1 MPKAADR
8 VCTRLA
14 GERPQRRAWIPL
26 AAALLFCT
34 VSAVIGAHAES
45 HLSAGGW
52 TSPDAP
58 SVQAGNSLSRS
69 FGAGPADLIL
79 LVHAPSGVDS
89 AAAQS
94 AGRRLS
100 ADLAEQRGVVWVESY
115 WDAGHPPALRGRGG
129 TQALVLAGLGGGDNT
144 SQRNLAAWLHR
155 FTPRYAGLSVQAGG
169 PAEAARELTLQSHH
183 DLLKAEAISVP
194 VVTLILFL
202 VFRGVLASL
211 LPLMTAGITTIG
223 TLALLRLLTMVTT
236 VSLYASNLTTGL
248 ALGLG
253 VDYSLLL
260 VSRYREERAAGFGA
274 DEAVRRSWRTAG
286 RTVAFSAA
294 TVALALTSLFLFPIP
309 LLTSIAF
316 AGIGVVVLAA
326 TSSLL
331 VLPAVLRLLGDRFD
345 RRGWARRVIPVEH
358 ERWYRIAA
366 RVTRRPLRYALGVVV
381 LLVCLGAPSLHTHLA
396 LPSAQ
401 VLPRGMD
408 SVQVAG
414 TLTRN
419 FPARPDTW
427 AYEQVSATRGRT
439 LDQAD
444 LTQYLVPALK
454 GRRDVR
460 RDGERR
466 NLPGCREVQSP
477 APAPAVRGE
486 STWIG
491 LVPDAH
497 SGGTAWL
504 SGLRAVPSP
513 FVVRFAGPAAELA
526 DTLDELA
533 SGLPYALALVSL
545 SVLILL
551 WLLTGSVLLPIK
563 ALVLNGF
570 TLCAMLGTCV
580 VVIQD
585 GHGRVLL
592 GSFTVTGSMS
602 ACIPVLMFVLAFGLS
617 MDYEVFLLARIYEE
631 HRHGYS
637 DREAVARGLGRTGR
651 LVTAAALL
659 LALVF
664 AAFLS
669 SGVTDLKLLGFGL
682 AFAVLLDATLVRG
695 VLVPA
700 LVTLAGR
707 WNWWAPAPLVRLH
720 RRVGI
725 TENGREVAGEA
736 GSDARALNR

>member
-1 MPKAADR
+1 
-8 VCTRLA
+8 
-14 GERPQRRAWIPL
+14 
-26 AAALLFCT
+26 
-34 VSAVIGAHAES
+34 
-45 HLSAGGW
+45 
-52 TSPDAP
+52 
-58 SVQAGNSLSRS
+58 
-69 FGAGPADLIL
+69 
-79 LVHAPSGVDS
+79 
-89 AAAQS
+89 
-94 AGRRLS
+94 
-100 ADLAEQRGVVWVESY
+100 
-115 WDAGHPPALRGRGG
+115 
-129 TQALVLAGLGGGDNT
+129 LAGLGGGDNT
-144 SQRNLAAWLHR
+144 SQRNLAAWLYR

-169 PAEAARELTLQSHH
+169 PAEAGRELTLQSRH

-202 VFRGVLASL
+202 VFRGMLASL

-260 VSRYREERAAGFGA
+260 VSRYREERAAGFDA

-345 RRGWARRVIPVEH
+345 RRSWARRVIPVEH

-366 RVTRRPLRYALGVVV
+366 GITRRPLRYALGVVV
-381 LLVCLGAPSLHTHLA
+381 LLLCLGAPSLHAHLA

-401 VLPRGMD
+401 VLPRRME
-408 SVQVAG
+408 SVQVAA
-414 TLTRN
+414 TLTRD
-419 FPARPDTW
+419 FPDRPDTW
-427 AYEQVSATRGRT
+427 AYEQLSATRGRT

-444 LTQYLVPALK
+444 LTQYLVQLSKVAGTSIVIGSDGTFQA
-454 GRRDVR
+454 GRK
-460 RDGERR
+460 
-466 NLPGCREVQSP
+466 VQSP

-486 STWIG
+486 GTWVE
-491 LVPDAH
+491 LVPDAR
-497 SGGTAWL
+497 GGGVAWL

-513 FVVRFAGPAAELA
+513 FVVRFAGPAAVLA

-545 SVLILL
+545 SVLMLL

-570 TLCAMLGTCV
+570 TLCAMLGACV
-580 VVIQD
+580 VVIQE
-585 GHGRVLL
+585 GHARALL

-631 HRHGYS
+631 HRRGYS

-651 LVTAAALL
+651 LVTAAAIL

-664 AAFLS
+664 AAFIS

-725 TENGREVAGEA
+725 TENGREVAGESGPGPPDHRRA
-736 GSDARALNR
+736 VAGGGGRPGSSHRADDEPAARGPGSGSDRGAGHHRPGRHRRRGLRQQETRHGV